1 MPKSLDTSG
10 GLRWHLRALW
20 RRGQWRDTTR
30 QIADWLATTQPASRH
45 LLLIGGSAGWMM
57 SSLWLQRFSRIDLID
72 LDPYAHRLFRWN
84 HGRALRE
91 SGTEFHYADFDALGS
106 LDSLLKRH
114 PKASIFFDNVLG
126 QHLFRIRQIERAE
139 ADLARIAKQL
149 KGRDWGSVHDL
160 FSGPTNPL
168 KLTVSPVT
176 QFDALREPNGLVAD
190 GLSGTPLHHRL
201 LAQVGGEP
209 DWVDHLTS
217 EVFPVGTRSRLIAWP
232 FLPDYAHWLQAGW
245 VNESKRG

>member
-1 MPKSLDTSG
+1 LPKSRDTTG
-10 GLRWHLRALW
+10 GLRWHVRALW
-20 RRGQWRDTTR
+20 RRRQWRDTTR
-30 QIADWLATTQPASRH
+30 QIADWLDTTQPASRH

-57 SSLWLQRFSRIDLID
+57 SSRWLQRFSRIDLID

-91 SGTEFHYADFDALGS
+91 SGTALHYAAFDALDN
-106 LDSLLKRH
+106 LDALLKQH
-114 PKASIFFDNVLG
+114 PSATIFFDNVLG

-160 FSGPTNPL
+160 FSGPTDPL
-168 KLTVSPVT
+168 KLPASTVT
-176 QFDALREPNGLVAD
+176 QFEAVREPNGWVAD

-201 LAQVGGEP
+201 LAQVGGVP

-217 EVFPVGTRSRLIAWP
+217 ELFPVGTQSRLIAWP
-232 FLPDYAHWLQAGW
+232 FVPDYAHWLQAGW
-245 VNESKRG
+245 VNASKRG

>member
-1 MPKSLDTSG
+1 MPKPRDTSG

-20 RRGQWRDTTR
+20 RRRQWRDTTR
-30 QIADWLATTQPASRH
+30 QIAEWLDTTQPASRH

-57 SSLWLQRFSRIDLID
+57 SSRWLQRFSRIDLID

-91 SGTEFHYADFDALGS
+91 SGTALHYAAFDALDN
-106 LDSLLKRH
+106 LDTLLKQH
-114 PKASIFFDNVLG
+114 PSATLFFDNVLG

-149 KGRDWGSVHDL
+149 MGRDWGSVHDL
-160 FSGPTNPL
+160 FSGPTDPL
-168 KLTVSPVT
+168 KLPASPVT
-176 QFDALREPNGLVAD
+176 QFEAVREPNGWVAD

-201 LAQVGGEP
+201 LAQVGGVP

-217 EVFPVGTRSRLIAWP
+217 EVFPIGAHSRLIAWP
-232 FLPDYAHWLQAGW
+232 FLPDYAHWLQVGW
-245 VNESKRG
+245 MTGERG